1 MATVRIDRAKV
12 IQDAL
17 DILDEEGLDGLTMRA
32 LAKRLKIQAPSLY
45 WHFANKQDLVDAL
58 ADALMEPVARDLD
71 LKASW
76 QQVLTNLAHEIR
88 HALLARRDGGRV
100 FAGTYPPLGN
110 ILRVGG
116 ALMSCLRRGG
126 GSAKF
131 AAWGAFSASYFITGF
146 VMEEQAFDQT
156 KSYATMDLAARRKAI
171 LSFSSDSQSQAY
183 RDALP
188 ALFDKDF
195 DSRFEF
201 GFTIILKGIESKLQE
216 DPTGEKAAGSK
227 RAARKG
233 AKDRRGTAFIAKHV
247 AGHESPAAFSLVNV
261 ALNPCG
267 IVAAHSPIREIRI

>member
-1 MATVRIDRAKV
+1 MPTVRIHRVKV

-32 LAKRLKIQAPSLY
+32 LAQRLKIQAPSLY
-45 WHFANKQDLVDAL
+45 WHFANKQELVDAL
-58 ADALMEPVARDLD
+58 ADALMEPVARKLD
-71 LKASW
+71 LQADW

-110 ILRVGG
+110 ILRVGE

-126 GSAKF
+126 GSPKF
-131 AAWGAFSASYFITGF
+131 AAWGAFSVSYFITGF

-156 KSYATMDLAARRKAI
+156 KSYATIDLAARRKAI
-171 LSFSSDSQSQAY
+171 LSFSSDSHSQSY

-195 DSRFEF
+195 DTRFEF
-201 GFTIILKGIESKLQE
+201 GFGIILRGIESQLKE
-216 DPTGEKAAGSK
+216 DPSGEKAAGSK
-227 RAARKG
+227 RTPRKRP
-233 AKDRRGTAFIAKHV
+233 KR
-247 AGHESPAAFSLVNV
+247 
-261 ALNPCG
+261 
-267 IVAAHSPIREIRI
+267 